1 VSLIVIKLF
10 INLKEMQEIIGL
22 KGKKLIRNSIDSPTG
37 GIEIMLYLGLNPNPR
52 FFHKKFTFI

>member
-1 VSLIVIKLF
+1 
-10 INLKEMQEIIGL
+10 MQEIIGL